1 MKKNTPKMVNALQ
14 KIRFEG
20 EFDLSIKKKQATFIH
35 IFFIFRKS

>member
-1 MKKNTPKMVNALQ
+1 MVNALQ